1 MTLHCPG
8 WILCIFCA
16 NAARESL
23 FYSAP
28 LNVIIKKY
36 TDEIAVHYNEISAE
50 FLQQCSEKILGS
62 LVEVEAG
69 ESAEEVIRG
78 YLYQKVKFKDD
89 GSIRK
94 LVGLFSSEFK
104 GERSQSGTE
113 KYIVT
118 NFRAFLFSLR
128 SGKKVD
134 CPPGW
139 QVDQV
144 PDLKWVQEVMMKK
157 VSIMDL

>member
-1 MTLHCPG
+1 M
-8 WILCIFCA
+8 
-16 NAARESL
+16 
-23 FYSAP
+23 
-28 LNVIIKKY
+28 
-36 TDEIAVHYNEISAE
+36 
-50 FLQQCSEKILGS
+50 GS

-78 YLYQKVKFKDD
+78 YLYQKIKFKDD
-89 GSIRK
+89 GSVRK
-94 LVGLFSSEFK
+94 LVGLFSSEFS

-113 KYIVT
+113 KYITT

-128 SGKKVD
+128 SGKKVV

-157 VSIMDL
+157 VSIMDV

>member
-1 MTLHCPG
+1 MALHCPG

-16 NAARESL
+16 NAARETL

-36 TDEIAVHYNEISAE
+36 SDEIGVHYNDISPE

-78 YLYQKVKFKDD
+78 YVYQKV
-89 GSIRK
+89 
-94 LVGLFSSEFK
+94 
-104 GERSQSGTE
+104 
-113 KYIVT
+113 
-118 NFRAFLFSLR
+118 
-128 SGKKVD
+128 
-134 CPPGW
+134 
-139 QVDQV
+139 
-144 PDLKWVQEVMMKK
+144 
-157 VSIMDL
+157 